1 MAKTISLDKNKIEFA
16 HIFTGEEDPNK
27 FWKQL
32 KAFKKDRKIIE
43 CVISTTPIIAGV
55 ASQGGV
61 QVAQIKMV
69 PSAFIVWETTQE
81 EVDTFLFNFKMGIKP
96 NA

>member
-1 MAKTISLDKNKIEFA
+1 MSKTISLNNKIEFA
-16 HIFTGEEDPNK
+16 HIFTGEDDPNK
-27 FWKQL
+27 FWHQL
-32 KAFKKDRKIIE
+32 QNFKKGRKIIE

-55 ASQGGV
+55 IQQGTA

-69 PSAFIVWETTQE
+69 SSAFIVWETTQE